1 MCEVILGI
9 VSILNETGNSFRS
22 FRKNI
27 RIIGKKHFDVFE
39 KSSRSFEKETA
50 ATVFS
55 KKESGNK

>member
-9 VSILNETGNSFRS
+9 VREKIGAEISFWS

-27 RIIGKKHFDVFE
+27 RIIGKKHFDVFG
-39 KSSRSFEKETA
+39 KSSQSFEKETA

-55 KKESGNK
+55 QKESGNK